1 VAKKSI
7 IHRELKKLKNVVL
20 RAHKRVALREKML
33 DKNLDFSEK
42 MAIQEKMQKLKRNTS
57 PSRLTRRCVQCGRPR
72 GVYRKFGL
80 CRVHL
85 REALMRGDIP
95 GGRKASW

>member
-1 VAKKSI
+1 MAKTSI
-7 IHRELKKLKNVVL
+7 IHRELKKIRKVASGALKRAKL
-20 RAHKRVALREKML
+20 RIQMKDQSM
-33 DKNLDFSEK
+33 DFEDK
-42 MAIQEKMQKLKRNTS
+42 MAVQTKLQKLKRNTS

>member
-1 VAKKSI
+1 MHGAIK
-7 IHRELKKLKNVVL
+7 RAGLRLKMKDIKLGF
-20 RAHKRVALREKML
+20 E
-33 DKNLDFSEK
+33 DKIE
-42 MAIQEKMQKLKRNTS
+42 IQTKMQKLKRNTS